1 MRVKVEGVSLDD
13 AKDDQPG
20 EFGISTVDWGK
31 IGTKSSSFS
40 AVEKVVPGL
49 GLTTNFGRSD
59 WGVSTGVTSTAH
71 SGCKTAVEQGGYPAD
86 HK

>member
-20 EFGISTVDWGK
+20 EFRISTGNWGK
-31 IGTKSSSFS
+31 IGTKFCSFS

-49 GLTTNFGRSD
+49 GLTPNFGRSD
-59 WGVSTGVTSTAH
+59 WGVSTGVTSTGH
-71 SGCKTAVEQGGYPAD
+71 SGCKIAVEQGGASC
-86 HK
+86 